1 MSKFNI
7 KRKISINASIEK
19 VWDISYNKFSEVDK
33 WIRAVPLSTGTNPK
47 QAEDTTCERQCTP
60 SVKGFGKT
68 REVLE
73 YVDEQQKTL
82 RYRILEGPP
91 GFVKSATNTWSLKS
105 TLGGGTTIQ
114 METEM
119 EVKGILGF
127 LMGGLMKKQM
137 PKILDEALEDL
148 KYYAEY
154 DQPHPEKVKAAEKW
168 AKKNSKK
175 AA

>member
-7 KRKISINASIEK
+7 KRDIHINAPIEK

-33 WIRAVPLSTGTNPK
+33 WLTAVPLSTGSNPK

-60 SVKGFGKT
+60 NVKGFGKT
-68 REVLE
+68 LE
-73 YVDEQQKTL
+73 ALEFVDAKQNTL

-91 GFVKSATNTWSLKS
+91 GFVKSATNTWSLKPAS
-105 TLGGGTTIQ
+105 GGGTTIQ
-114 METEM
+114 MYTEM

-148 KYYAEY
+148 KYYAEH
-154 DQPHPEKVKAAEKW
+154 DQPRPLKVEASEKW
-168 AKKNSKK
+168 ARKNMKRAS
-175 AA
+175 